1 MTPVQLGRMTT
12 CRSHF
17 STRCGTVKDAAAVID
32 ARWPVEKRANTWMQD
47 KDSYNPELPPF

>member
-32 ARWPVEKRANTWMQD
+32 ARWPVEKRANTWMRD